1 MKRTAVFPVAVALL
15 SALAATRTH
24 AQVEIAGVTVP
35 ATVDAGGQSL
45 VLNGAALRKKAVFKV
60 YVAGLYLPAKSN
72 DADAILAAD
81 GPRELRMEFVRD
93 VGKDKMCE
101 AWDESLKNNT
111 PDADAILAA
120 DAPRELR
127 MQFVRDVGKDKM
139 CEAWD
144 ESLKNNTPGADAQL
158 QGEFKE
164 LCGWMQDLKKGDVM
178 SFTYLPA
185 SGTTVAIA
193 GQTKGS
199 IAGKPF
205 ADALFKSWIGPK
217 PGPGNGFKHDLLG
230 VKE

>member
-1 MKRTAVFPVAVALL
+1 MTKSTAFPAAVALL
-15 SALAATRTH
+15 ALSALSPTSSH

-60 YVAGLYLPAKSN
+60 YVAGLYLPARNS

-111 PDADAILAA
+111 P
-120 DAPRELR
+120 
-127 MQFVRDVGKDKM
+127 
-139 CEAWD
+139 
-144 ESLKNNTPGADAQL
+144 SADAQL
-158 QGEFKE
+158 QAEFKE

-178 SFTYLPA
+178 SFTYLPGT
-185 SGTTVAIA
+185 GTTVAIA

-217 PGPGNGFKHDLLG
+217 PGPGDGFKHALLG
-230 VKE
+230 GKE

>member
-1 MKRTAVFPVAVALL
+1 MIDHRRLLVL
-15 SALAATRTH
+15 SALSPTSSH

-35 ATVDAGGQSL
+35 ATVDAGVQSL

-60 YVAGLYLPAKSN
+60 YVAGLYLPAKNS
-72 DADAILAAD
+72 DADAIFAVD

-111 PDADAILAA
+111 PD
-120 DAPRELR
+120 
-127 MQFVRDVGKDKM
+127 
-139 CEAWD
+139 
-144 ESLKNNTPGADAQL
+144 ADAQL

-217 PGPGNGFKHDLLG
+217 PGPGEGFKRDLLG
-230 VKE
+230 GKE

>member
-1 MKRTAVFPVAVALL
+1 MTKTAAFPAVVAFLAL
-15 SALAATRTH
+15 SVLAPAC
-24 AQVEIAGVTVP
+24 AQAQAEIAGVTVP

-60 YVAGLYLPAKSN
+60 YVAGLYLPAKN
-72 DADAILAAD
+72 GDADAILAAD
-81 GPRELRMEFVRD
+81 G
-93 VGKDKMCE
+93 
-101 AWDESLKNNT
+101 
-111 PDADAILAA
+111 
-120 DAPRELR
+120 PRELR

-144 ESLKNNTPGADAQL
+144 ESLKNNTPAADAQL

-164 LCGWMQDLKKGDVM
+164 LCGWMQDHKKGDVM

-185 SGTTVAIA
+185 TGTTVAIA

-217 PGPGNGFKHDLLG
+217 PGPGEGFKNDLLG
-230 VKE
+230 VKK

>member
-1 MKRTAVFPVAVALL
+1 MKTSAAFPAAVAVLAL
-15 SALAATRTH
+15 SALSPTRTH

-35 ATVDAGGQSL
+35 ATVDAGGQAL

-60 YVAGLYLPAKSN
+60 YVAGLYLPAKN
-72 DADAILAAD
+72 TDASAILAAD

-111 PDADAILAA
+111 PDAD
-120 DAPRELR
+120 
-127 MQFVRDVGKDKM
+127 G
-139 CEAWD
+139 
-144 ESLKNNTPGADAQL
+144 QL

-217 PGPGNGFKHDLLG
+217 PGPGEGFKRDLLG
-230 VKE
+230 GKE

>member
-1 MKRTAVFPVAVALL
+1 MTRTTAVP
-15 SALAATRTH
+15 LAAALFVLCALTPNSMH
-24 AQVEIAGVTVP
+24 AQATEIAGVTVP

-45 VLNGAALRKKAVFKV
+45 VLNGAALRKKSIIKV
-60 YVAGLYLPAKSN
+60 YVAGLYLPAKSQ
-72 DADAILAAD
+72 
-81 GPRELRMEFVRD
+81 
-93 VGKDKMCE
+93 
-101 AWDESLKNNT
+101 
-111 PDADAILAA
+111 DADAILAA

-158 QGEFKE
+158 QAEFKQ

-178 SFTYLPA
+178 TFSYAPA
-185 SGTTVAIA
+185 TGTTVDIA
-193 GQTKGS
+193 GTKKGT

-217 PGPGNGFKHDLLG
+217 PGPGEGFKTALLG
-230 VKE
+230 GKE

>member
-1 MKRTAVFPVAVALL
+1 MTRSAIIPAAVALIVL
-15 SALAATRTH
+15 SPSTPTRAQAQAT
-24 AQVEIAGVTVP
+24 EIAGVTVP

-60 YVAGLYLPAKSN
+60 YVAGLYLPAKST

-111 PDADAILAA
+111 P
-120 DAPRELR
+120 
-127 MQFVRDVGKDKM
+127 
-139 CEAWD
+139 
-144 ESLKNNTPGADAQL
+144 NADAQL

-185 SGTTVAIA
+185 SGTTVTIA

-217 PGPGNGFKHDLLG
+217 PGPGDGFKKDLLG
-230 VKE
+230 AKE

>member
-1 MKRTAVFPVAVALL
+1 MTRTAAFPVVVTLFALSVL
-15 SALAATRTH
+15 SPTPTQ
-24 AQVEIAGVTVP
+24 AQAEIAGVTLP

-60 YVAGLYLPAKSN
+60 YVAGLYLPAKN
-72 DADAILAAD
+72 PDANAILAAD
-81 GPRELRMEFVRD
+81 D
-93 VGKDKMCE
+93 
-101 AWDESLKNNT
+101 
-111 PDADAILAA
+111 
-120 DAPRELR
+120 PRELR

-144 ESLKNNTPGADAQL
+144 ESLKNNTPDADAQL

-185 SGTTVAIA
+185 TGTTVAIA

-217 PGPGNGFKHDLLG
+217 PGPGEGFKKDLLG
-230 VKE
+230 GKE

>member
-1 MKRTAVFPVAVALL
+1 MTNTLVVPAAVALL
-15 SALAATRTH
+15 ALSVFSSSPIH

-35 ATVDAGGQSL
+35 ATVEAGGQPL

-60 YVAGLYLPAKSN
+60 YVAGLYLPAKN
-72 DADAILAAD
+72 QDAGAILATD

-111 PDADAILAA
+111 PDADA
-120 DAPRELR
+120 
-127 MQFVRDVGKDKM
+127 
-139 CEAWD
+139 
-144 ESLKNNTPGADAQL
+144 QL
-158 QGEFKE
+158 QAEFKQ
-164 LCGWMQDLKKGDVM
+164 LCSWMQDLKKGDVM
-178 SFTYLPA
+178 SFTYVPA
-185 SGTTVAIA
+185 TGTTVAIA

-217 PGPGNGFKHDLLG
+217 PGPGEGFKAALLG
-230 VKE
+230 GKE

>member
-1 MKRTAVFPVAVALL
+1 MTKTTAFPLAAALFVL
-15 SALAATRTH
+15 SALAPIPIH
-24 AQVEIAGVTVP
+24 AQATEIAGVTVP

-45 VLNGAALRKKAVFKV
+45 VLNGAALRKKSIVKV
-60 YVAGLYLPAKSN
+60 YVAGLYLPAKS
-72 DADAILAAD
+72 
-81 GPRELRMEFVRD
+81 
-93 VGKDKMCE
+93 
-101 AWDESLKNNT
+101 S
-111 PDADAILAA
+111 DADAILAA
-120 DAPRELR
+120 DAPRALR

-158 QGEFKE
+158 QGEFKD

-178 SFTYLPA
+178 TFTYVPA
-185 SGTTVAIA
+185 SGTTVDIA
-193 GQTKGS
+193 GTRKGT

-217 PGPGNGFKHDLLG
+217 PGPGEGFKRDLLG